1 MKDLKNTNEMLKMNI
16 QLLASDEGQNIN
28 DNNINSDNTQDDD
41 NEQIEDV
48 KTEKTFTQEE
58 VDKMIAKRVKREKE
72 KAEAEK
78 EEAEKLAKMSEKERQ
93 QALFDKQ
100 VKEFEET
107 KKAFE
112 NEKLLNETTKQ
123 LATKNLPV
131 EFADMLKGA
140 DAEST
145 FENIKVFEEKFNKA
159 LEAAINERLKRNIP
173 KVSSNTSNS
182 NTNPYSRK
190 SWSLTK
196 QMELERDN
204 PQLAQELKQQANN

>member
-1 MKDLKNTNEMLKMNI
+1 MKDLKNSNNMLKMNI
-16 QLLASDEGQNIN
+16 QLLASDEEQNID
-28 DNNINSDNTQDDD
+28 DNNTEDNNVSDDD
-41 NEQIEDV
+41 KQIEDV

-58 VDKMIAKRVKREKE
+58 VDKMIAKRLKREKE

-78 EEAEKLAKMSEKERQ
+78 EEAEKLAKMSEQERQ

-112 NEKLLNETTKQ
+112 SEKLLNETTKQ

-131 EFADMLKGA
+131 EFADMLKGT

-145 FENIKVFEEKFNKA
+145 FENIKVFEDKFNKA
-159 LEAAINERLKRNIP
+159 LEAAINERLKRNVP
-173 KVSSNTSNS
+173 KVLSSTSNS
-182 NTNPYSRK
+182 SANPYSRK

>member
-1 MKDLKNTNEMLKMNI
+1 MKDLKNTNNMLKMNI
-16 QLLASDEGQNIN
+16 QLLASDEDQNID
-28 DNNINSDNTQDDD
+28 DNNIEDNNVPDDD
-41 NEQIEDV
+41 KQIEDV

-58 VDKMIAKRVKREKE
+58 VDKMIAKRLKREKE

-131 EFADMLKGA
+131 EFADMLKGS

-159 LEAAINERLKRNIP
+159 LEASINERLKRNIP
-173 KVSSNTSNS
+173 KVSSSTSNS
-182 NTNPYSRK
+182 SANPYSRK

>member
-1 MKDLKNTNEMLKMNI
+1 MKDLKNSNNMLKMNI
-16 QLLASDEGQNIN
+16 QLLASDEEQNID
-28 DNNINSDNTQDDD
+28 DNNIEDNNVPDDD
-41 NEQIEDV
+41 KQIEDV

-58 VDKMIAKRVKREKE
+58 VDKMIAKRLKREKE

-123 LATKNLPV
+123 LAAKNLPV
-131 EFADMLKGA
+131 EFADMLKGT

-159 LEAAINERLKRNIP
+159 LEASINERLKRNVP
-173 KVSSNTSNS
+173 KVSSSTSNS
-182 NTNPYSRK
+182 SANPYSRK

-204 PQLAQELKQQANN
+204 PQLAQELKQQVND

>member
-1 MKDLKNTNEMLKMNI
+1 MKENQNANVENIEVEGGTNEIK
-16 QLLASDEGQNIN
+16 E
-28 DNNINSDNTQDDD
+28 
-41 NEQIEDV
+41 EV
-48 KTEKTFTQEE
+48 KIEKTFTQEE
-58 VDKMIAKRVKREKE
+58 VDRMIAKRLKREKE

-123 LATKNLPV
+123 LASKNLPV
-131 EFADMLKGA
+131 EFAEMLKGE

-145 FENIKVFEEKFNKA
+145 FENIKVFENKFNEA
-159 LEAAINERLKRNIP
+159 LENKVNDRMKRKIP
-173 KVSSNTSNS
+173 KVSQGGEAITKEVFNKMSYSERLNLFNTNKELYDQLNS
-182 NTNPYSRK
+182 N
-190 SWSLTK
+190 
-196 QMELERDN
+196 
-204 PQLAQELKQQANN
+204 

>member
-1 MKDLKNTNEMLKMNI
+1 MKDLKNSNNMLKMNI
-16 QLLASDEGQNIN
+16 QLLASDEEQNID
-28 DNNINSDNTQDDD
+28 DNNIEDNNVPDDD
-41 NEQIEDV
+41 KQIEEV
-48 KTEKTFTQEE
+48 ETEKTFTQEE
-58 VDKMIAKRVKREKE
+58 VDKMIAKRLKREKE

-131 EFADMLKGA
+131 EFADMLKGT

-145 FENIKVFEEKFNKA
+145 FENIKVFEDKFNKA
-159 LEAAINERLKRNIP
+159 LESAINERLKRNVP
-173 KVSSNTSNS
+173 KVLSNTSNS
-182 NTNPYSRK
+182 DVNPYSRK
-190 SWSLTK
+190 NWSLTK

-204 PQLAQELKQQANN
+204 PELAQELKQQANN

>member
-1 MKDLKNTNEMLKMNI
+1 MKDLKNSNNMLKMNI
-16 QLLASDEGQNIN
+16 QLLASDEEQNID
-28 DNNINSDNTQDDD
+28 DNNIEDNNVSDDD
-41 NEQIEDV
+41 KQIEDV

-58 VDKMIAKRVKREKE
+58 VDKMIAKRLKREKE

-78 EEAEKLAKMSEKERQ
+78 EEAEKLAKMSEQERQ

-131 EFADMLKGA
+131 EFADMLKGT

-159 LEAAINERLKRNIP
+159 LESAINERLKRNVP
-173 KVSSNTSNS
+173 KVLSSLNNS
-182 NTNPYSRK
+182 DVNPYSRK
-190 SWSLTK
+190 NWSLTK

-204 PQLAQELKQQANN
+204 PQLAQELKKQANN

>member
-16 QLLASDEGQNIN
+16 QLLASDEDQNID
-28 DNNINSDNTQDDD
+28 DNSIDNDNTQDDD

-48 KTEKTFTQEE
+48 KAEKTFTQEE
-58 VDKMIAKRVKREKE
+58 VDKIIAKRVKREKE

-131 EFADMLKGA
+131 EFADMLKGT

-145 FENIKVFEEKFNKA
+145 FENIKVFEDKFNKA
-159 LEAAINERLKRNIP
+159 LEAAINERLKRNVP
-173 KVSSNTSNS
+173 KVSSSTSNS
-182 NTNPYSRK
+182 NANPYSRK

-204 PQLAQELKQQANN
+204 PQLAQELNQQANN

>member
-1 MKDLKNTNEMLKMNI
+1 MKDLKNSNNMLKMNI
-16 QLLASDEGQNIN
+16 QLLASDEDQNIE
-28 DNNINSDNTQDDD
+28 DNNTEENNVPDDD
-41 NEQIEDV
+41 KQIEDV

-58 VDKMIAKRVKREKE
+58 VDKMIAKRLKREKE

-131 EFADMLKGA
+131 EFADMLKGS

-159 LEAAINERLKRNIP
+159 LEASINERLKRNVP
-173 KVSSNTSNS
+173 KVPSSISSS

-204 PQLAQELKQQANN
+204 PQLAQELKQQVND

>member
-78 EEAEKLAKMSEKERQ
+78 EEAEKLAKMSEQERQ
-93 QALFDKQ
+93 QALFEKK

-112 NEKLLNETTKQ
+112 SEKLLNETTKQ
-123 LATKNLPV
+123 LSTKNLPV
-131 EFADMLKGA
+131 EFADMLKGT

-145 FENIKVFEEKFNKA
+145 FENIKVFEDKFNKA
-159 LEAAINERLKRNIP
+159 LEVAINERLKRNVP
-173 KVSSNTSNS
+173 KVLSSTNNS
-182 NTNPYSRK
+182 SANPYSRK

>member
-1 MKDLKNTNEMLKMNI
+1 MKDLKNSNNMLKMNI
-16 QLLASDEGQNIN
+16 QLLASDEEQNID
-28 DNNINSDNTQDDD
+28 DNNIEDNNVPDDD
-41 NEQIEDV
+41 KQIEDI

-58 VDKMIAKRVKREKE
+58 VDKLIAKRLKREKE

-78 EEAEKLAKMSEKERQ
+78 EEAEKLAKMSEQERQ

-131 EFADMLKGA
+131 EFADMLKGT

-159 LEAAINERLKRNIP
+159 LEASINERLKRNVP
-173 KVSSNTSNS
+173 KVSSSTSNS
-182 NTNPYSRK
+182 SANPYSRK

-204 PQLAQELKQQANN
+204 PQLAQELKQQVND

>member
-1 MKDLKNTNEMLKMNI
+1 MKDLKNSNNMLKMNI
-16 QLLASDEGQNIN
+16 QLLASDEDQNIE
-28 DNNINSDNTQDDD
+28 DNNTEENNVPDDD
-41 NEQIEDV
+41 KQIEDV

-58 VDKMIAKRVKREKE
+58 VDKMIAKRLKREKE
-72 KAEAEK
+72 KA
-78 EEAEKLAKMSEKERQ
+78 EAEKLAKMSEKERQ

-131 EFADMLKGA
+131 EFADMLKGS

-159 LEAAINERLKRNIP
+159 LEASINERLKRNVP
-173 KVSSNTSNS
+173 KVPSSISSS

>member
-1 MKDLKNTNEMLKMNI
+1 MKGLKNTNEMLKMNI
-16 QLLASDEGQNIN
+16 QLLASDEEQNID
-28 DNNINSDNTQDDD
+28 DNNIDSDNTQDDD

-58 VDKMIAKRVKREKE
+58 VDKMIAKRIRREKE

-123 LATKNLPV
+123 LAAKNLPV
-131 EFADMLKGA
+131 EFADMLKGT

-145 FENIKVFEEKFNKA
+145 FENIKVFEDKFNKA
-159 LEAAINERLKRNIP
+159 LESAINERLKRNVP
-173 KVSSNTSNS
+173 KVLSNTSNS
-182 NTNPYSRK
+182 DVNPYSRK
-190 SWSLTK
+190 NWSLTK

-204 PQLAQELKQQANN
+204 PELAQELKQQANN